1 MEGLSAFDG
10 IALVIL
16 LGSGLMALVRGFVR
30 EALSITAFVAAAL
43 ASLWARPV
51 FIGLGLEF
59 IPNALFANIAV
70 LGVVFMLVF
79 LAVSFVT
86 GSLAKGVKEG
96 EDVGFLDRALG
107 FVFGL
112 LRGLVFLGLLLIVFA
127 SATPGAQ
134 APDWMR
140 DARVYP
146 LVNASAR
153 ALQSL
158 APEDSR
164 IAQTP
169 RISPDGSARSDDDD
183 DDAAYDRRERERL
196 NDLLN
201 QVGEDDDE

>member
-1 MEGLSAFDG
+1 MDGLSAFDG

-16 LGSGLMALVRGFVR
+16 VGSGLMALVRGFVR
-30 EALSITAFVAAAL
+30 EALSVTAFVAAAL

-51 FIGLGLEF
+51 FIGLGREF
-59 IPNALFANIAV
+59 IPNDLIANIAV
-70 LGVVFMLVF
+70 LGVVFVLVF

-86 GSLAKGVKEG
+86 GSLTKRTKEG
-96 EDVGFLDRALG
+96 EDVGVVDRALG

-127 SATPGAQ
+127 SANPGAQ

-140 DARVYP
+140 DARIYP

-164 IAQTP
+164 IARTP
-169 RISPDGSARSDDDD
+169 PISADDTAEPDRNEDGT
-183 DDAAYDRRERERL
+183 AYDRRERDRL
-196 NDLLN
+196 NDLIN
-201 QVGEDDDE
+201 RAGEDDDE

>member
-43 ASLWARPV
+43 AALWARPV

-59 IPNALFANIAV
+59 IPNALIANIVV
-70 LGVVFMLVF
+70 LGIVFLMVF

-86 GSLAKGVKEG
+86 GSLAKTTKEG
-96 EDVGFLDRALG
+96 EDVGVVDRALG

-127 SATPGAQ
+127 SATPGSQ
-134 APDWMR
+134 APEWMR

-164 IAQTP
+164 IARTP
-169 RISPDGSARSDDDD
+169 AISPDEALERDPDE
-183 DDAAYDRRERERL
+183 DDAAYDRRERQRL
-196 NDLLN
+196 DDLIN
-201 QVGEDDDE
+201 RAGEDDDK

>member
-1 MEGLSAFDG
+1 MDGLTPFDG
-10 IALVIL
+10 IALLIL
-16 LGSGLMALVRGFVR
+16 IGSGLMALVRGFVR

-51 FIGLGLEF
+51 FIGLGREF
-59 IPNALFANIAV
+59 IPNDLFANIAV
-70 LGVVFMLVF
+70 LGTVFVLVF

-86 GSLAKGVKEG
+86 GSLTRKTKEG
-96 EDVGFLDRALG
+96 EDVGVVDRALG

-127 SATPGAQ
+127 SATPGA
-134 APDWMR
+134 APPSWMAE
-140 DARVYP
+140 ARIYP

-164 IAQTP
+164 IARTP
-169 RISPDGSARSDDDD
+169 PISPEEASGADADDA
-183 DDAAYDRRERERL
+183 AAYDRRERQRL
-196 NDLLN
+196 EELI
-201 QVGEDDDE
+201 QRTGEDDDE